1 MSWGL
6 RFLFGLLGLCWG
18 LQAQAATVSEQ
29 FTLTV
34 SDFFDV
40 VAPGAQGEARLAVLL
55 AQVQITGHYTPM
67 ADIKGVTYTEKRR
80 YQPSCMV
87 GVTCFP
93 FAGEWVKDRTYK
105 TETEQAVI
113 IARSLRDKTVTFTLP
128 IDRGRSFRLDTLW
141 LSLPQQH
148 FIEIPLVFTDAKA
161 VASPYL
167 HVDKLA
173 TLHDLSQAEPERPP
187 FETGLGMVL
196 GLTLQAKDQ
205 AANHKIIRYGHD
217 APRFSVTMRQRLRHH
232 IAWYGADQGLSPLA
246 LPKSLPWAYLNAGS
260 ADGYGRVQG
269 KYQADAG
276 IEAIR
281 LEGALQYGGGEVYH
295 KQESW
300 YRINGQLAHIVSA
313 PYNLDPMGGCA
324 FLFGVHFYP
333 NGEAHR
339 YFIQGND
346 GDAEHKTTVL
356 RRQDVKAFLTA
367 FKKQRAQDIDDKVYE
382 VEKLAQCRQ
391 SIDDA
396 HKVLAASK
404 PDLERAFA
412 AYKQAIMAAQT
423 GR

>member
-1 MSWGL
+1 
-6 RFLFGLLGLCWG
+6 
-18 LQAQAATVSEQ
+18 
-29 FTLTV
+29 
-34 SDFFDV
+34 
-40 VAPGAQGEARLAVLL
+40 
-55 AQVQITGHYTPM
+55 
-67 ADIKGVTYTEKRR
+67 TYTEKRR

-93 FAGEWVKDRTYK
+93 FGGKWVKDRTYK
-105 TETEQAVI
+105 TETEQAVV
-113 IARSLRDKTVTFTLP
+113 IARSARDNAVTFTLP

-167 HVDKLA
+167 HVDTVG
-173 TLHDLSQAEPERPP
+173 TLHDLSQAEPERAP

-205 AANHKIIRYGHD
+205 AANHKIIRYGHE
-217 APRFSVTMRQRLRHH
+217 APRLAVATRQRLRHH
-232 IAWYGADQGLSPLA
+232 IAWYDADQGLRPLA
-246 LPKSLPWAYLNAGS
+246 LPESLPWAYLNAGS
-260 ADGYGRVQG
+260 ADDYGRVQG

-281 LEGALQYGGGEVYH
+281 LEGALYYGGGDVYK

-300 YRINGQLAHIVSA
+300 YRVNGQLAHVMSD
-313 PYNLDPMGGCA
+313 PFNLDPMGGCA
-324 FLFGVHFYP
+324 FLFGVHFGP
-333 NGEAHR
+333 NGEEHR
-339 YFIQGND
+339 YFIEGY
-346 GDAEHKTTVL
+346 DADAKDKAKVL

-367 FKKQRAQDIDDKVYE
+367 FKKQRAQDIDGKVYE
-382 VEKLAQCRQ
+382 VKKLAQCRQ

-412 AYKQAIMAAQT
+412 AYKQAIMAAQAA
-423 GR
+423 R